1 MKVVQDNSNANS
13 YRSKCVNAVKGSVQ
27 GLSTS
32 QKTNVR
38 RVKMALDNQIFVP
51 PRNRTRNVLS
61 AMSLLMAGRVVDL
74 VLWTYKASFGKVM
87 LFFLT
92 FYVCNIFMWAGVM
105 DAVDIATG
113 GRCIHDESFDAS
125 AFTHL
130 ERYEFAFEL
139 SWTTF
144 TTVGYGAISPTA
156 DVPGCY
162 AIRLVC
168 AFVAFTG
175 VLFGSV
181 SFTL

>member
-1 MKVVQDNSNANS
+1 
-13 YRSKCVNAVKGSVQ
+13 
-27 GLSTS
+27 
-32 QKTNVR
+32 
-38 RVKMALDNQIFVP
+38 
-51 PRNRTRNVLS
+51 
-61 AMSLLMAGRVVDL
+61 
-74 VLWTYKASFGKVM
+74 
-87 LFFLT
+87 
-92 FYVCNIFMWAGVM
+92 M
-105 DAVDIATG
+105 DAVDLATG

-181 SFTL
+181 SFILAWMPFSLFTVLASFTFFL